1 MIRKIIWLGC
11 ALAAFSGALV
21 AVLSAVQQ
29 RDFELRGYVDA
40 TRTQDLPF
48 RIPRLGVNAELT
60 QYSPEE
66 LRYHFDL
73 MREAHVVWVRQF
85 ARWDE
90 IEPVPGQYDWESWD
104 TIIEEVAD
112 YPDLQLVAVLGNTP
126 EWACRPGAADDPTS
140 PPADP
145 NRFAD
150 FAYAFARRYGH
161 MIDVYQVW
169 DEPNILLG
177 WGLTEPNVADYAA
190 LLQMTYA
197 AIHGADRYAT
207 VIAAAL

>member
-1 MIRKIIWLGC
+1 MIRKIIWLVC

-66 LRYHFDL
+66 LRYHFGL

-90 IEPVPGQYDWESWD
+90 IEPVSGQYDWGAWD
-104 TIIEEVAD
+104 TIVEIIAD

-126 EWACRPGAADDPTS
+126 EWARRPGAAARHCTFWDWCPTVGCIATKHTS
-140 PPADP
+140 TPCSTS
-145 NRFAD
+145 
-150 FAYAFARRYGH
+150 RR
-161 MIDVYQVW
+161 
-169 DEPNILLG
+169 
-177 WGLTEPNVADYAA
+177 T
-190 LLQMTYA
+190 T
-197 AIHGADRYAT
+197 
-207 VIAAAL
+207 